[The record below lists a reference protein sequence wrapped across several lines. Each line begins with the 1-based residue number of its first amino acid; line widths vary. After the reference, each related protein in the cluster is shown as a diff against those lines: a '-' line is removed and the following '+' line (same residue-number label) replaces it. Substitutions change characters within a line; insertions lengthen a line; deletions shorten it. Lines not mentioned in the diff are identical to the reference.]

1 MLKIFFIPFWLINF
15 KFHLSIFWYVLH
27 FFGGGGSGIGYAD
40 RPKTLSVKLKSFL
53 DYGL

>member
-1 MLKIFFIPFWLINF
+1 MLKIFFIPFLAYKFPISLIYF
-15 KFHLSIFWYVLH
+15 LVCFT

-40 RPKTLSVKLKSFL
+40 RPKMISFKLKSFL